1 MILTFQEEMR
11 VVVLFGLLLIAAIGM
26 AVEELKAEEGGRWWY
41 TPSRKAPLYEHK
53 YQGIRDQL
61 VRAAARQ
68 GEDMRLPTDVLPTSY
83 TIRLLPFIE
92 VGNFTTDGHIEILV
106 ECKRNTSSI
115 SMNAADLTID
125 NKTVSVRAIL
135 ITIQSM
141 CKYGLLFFM
150 TSIFYYI

>member
-1 MILTFQEEMR
+1 MR

-26 AVEELKAEEGGRWWY
+26 AVEELKTEEGGRWWY
-41 TPSRKAPLYEHK
+41 APSRKAPLYEHK

-61 VRAAARQ
+61 VRAAAKQ

-92 VGNFTTDGHIEILV
+92 VGKFTTDGYIEILV
-106 ECKRNTSSI
+106 ECKKVTSSI

-125 NKTVSVRAIL
+125 NKTITVSTVF
-135 ITIQSM
+135 
-141 CKYGLLFFM
+141 K
-150 TSIFYYI
+150 

>member
-1 MILTFQEEMR
+1 MR

-26 AVEELKAEEGGRWWY
+26 AVGELTTGEGDRWWY
-41 TPSRKAPLYEHK
+41 APSRKAPLYEQK

-68 GEDMRLPTDVLPTSY
+68 GEDMRLPTDVVPTSY

-92 VGNFTTDGHIEILV
+92 VGNFTTDGYIEILV
-106 ECKRNTSSI
+106 ECKIATSSI

-125 NKTVSVRAIL
+125 DKTITVR
-135 ITIQSM
+135 TI
-141 CKYGLLFFM
+141 
-150 TSIFYYI
+150 